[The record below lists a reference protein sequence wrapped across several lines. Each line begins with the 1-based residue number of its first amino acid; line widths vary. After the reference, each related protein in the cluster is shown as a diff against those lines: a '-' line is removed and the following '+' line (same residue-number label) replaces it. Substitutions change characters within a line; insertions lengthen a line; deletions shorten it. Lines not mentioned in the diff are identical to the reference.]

1 MAVINTGNTPKLLWP
16 GLNAVW
22 GRDYEEHPK
31 EFPDLFDIET
41 SDMNYEEEVEMTGFG
56 LASVKQQGAA
66 TPYDTESQQSVTR
79 YTHVAFGSRLY
90 RDPRGDRRQP
100 LREEGRHP
108 DFGAGLL
115 VPPDQGECRGQRL

>member
-56 LASVKQQGAA
+56 LASVKQQGAPLPTTRKASSRSRA
-66 TPYDTESQQSVTR
+66 TRTLPSAS
-79 YTHVAFGSRLY
+79 ALS
-90 RDPRGDRRQP
+90 
-100 LREEGRHP
+100 
-108 DFGAGLL
+108 
-115 VPPDQGECRGQRL
+115 